1 MKGHVECQVFSKP
14 ETEVDGMK
22 DPQKKKKAKAHSF
35 DEPSLKMN
43 FPGPNSA

>member
-22 DPQKKKKAKAHSF
+22 DPQKKKAKAHSF

-43 FPGPNSA
+43 FPGPNNT